1 MFVQLDADVLRRQD
15 YDCALRAACDQLS
28 AQGIRNWIDYWPERR
43 VRLLDDDK
51 VMRPVVDHEAGGM
64 RLVPA

>member
-1 MFVQLDADVLRRQD
+1 MLILVDAGLLQRQD
-15 YDCALRAACDQLS
+15 YDSALRSACDKLS

-64 RLVPA
+64 WLVPA